1 MDVMGLTPEERATL
15 RAALDEAEKPDPQD
29 EISELVEYLCDEVKA
44 LQEEVA
50 KLKGLV
56 LDDLVGGIKEA
67 YESNVRSERM
77 NDFKGKYGSMLD
89 PLAEPFEKTFGANLH
104 DKAFDYMDKLR
115 GEEGYTDEVGDSKL
129 KEVIE
134 QIKEKLG
141 LNAPAPVAAVET
153 VEVKPAEE
161 GEAEEEPEDDAQKAF
176 DEIEAMKKRD
186 DARAA
191 AREKS
196 RARKGA

>member
-1 MDVMGLTPEERATL
+1 MDVMGLTPEERAAL

-29 EISELVEYLCDEVKA
+29 ELAELVEYLCDEVKS
-44 LQEEVA
+44 LQEELA
-50 KLKGLV
+50 KVKGLV
-56 LDDLVGGIKEA
+56 IDDLVGGIKEA

-77 NDFKGKYGSMLD
+77 NDFKGKYGAMLD
-89 PLAEPFEKTFGANLH
+89 PLAEPFEKTFGANLQ
-104 DKAFDYMDKLR
+104 DKAFDYMDSLR
-115 GEEGYTDEVGDSKL
+115 GEDGYTDEVGDSKL

-141 LNAPAPVAAVET
+141 LNEPAPVAAVET
-153 VEVKPAEE
+153 VAVKPAEE
-161 GEAEEEPEDDAQKAF
+161 GEAEEEPDDAQMAF